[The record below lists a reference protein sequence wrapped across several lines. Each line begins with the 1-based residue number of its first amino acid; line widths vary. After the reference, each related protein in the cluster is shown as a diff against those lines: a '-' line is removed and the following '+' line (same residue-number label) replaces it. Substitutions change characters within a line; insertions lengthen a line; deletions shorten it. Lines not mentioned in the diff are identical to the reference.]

1 MFVTK
6 NQHNK
11 TTHAHPTKTFS
22 KHTAT
27 TKKFLYNIKKQHTN
41 KTPQRQTSFK
51 PQSPLFTQCH
61 NSISATKNTAPA
73 THHNTKLYI
82 IYIMRL
88 LCAALC
94 TCTPTIKNTYNA
106 RKQSAHKTTPSI
118 THHKVR
124 PNPTQKQTAH
134 PRAHNKKNTHHTL
147 QQLRPRRPAQTIHNT
162 HKKHKKRHKKT
173 GTPAPFFIKIKHH
186 ILYLT
191 LCYF

>member
-1 MFVTK
+1 MHIQQNAFPKHTDATK
-6 NQHNK
+6 NSY
-11 TTHAHPTKTFS
+11 TTSKNSTPTKPRNV
-22 KHTAT
+22 KHLLNHKAHYLPNAT
-27 TKKFLYNIKKQHTN
+27 
-41 KTPQRQTSFK
+41 
-51 PQSPLFTQCH
+51 

-94 TCTPTIKNTYNA
+94 TCTPTIKNTCNA
-106 RKQSAHKTTPSI
+106 RKQSTHTPFFI

-124 PNPTQKQTAH
+124 PSPNPTQKQTAH

-162 HKKHKKRHKKT
+162 QKNIKKRHKKT
-173 GTPAPFFIKIKHH
+173 GTPAPFFIKIKYH